1 MKNYKKLYLLLFVV
15 LFLVMGTK
23 VNAKEINNFYNK
35 SFVSTSEN
43 TITQANILKT
53 SRFLATS
60 YKNTLTQTSKNALE
74 KNLIKSN
81 LIKEKI
87 AKPKEI
93 EESKTT
99 ETKKPEEQ
107 VNDKDNKTADRCEF
121 TSQEEQNLK
130 EKPTIN
136 ITEISKIMYSTTSLN
151 IRKGPSTDFE
161 ICGHLSLNEEV
172 NVTGICNNDWVQI
185 SINNESLFVNGKYLS
200 DEKVQIQEP
209 KQTSSTAP
217 IISEQVNGIAETIGN
232 VSKNNLNIVNEK
244 LSLLPQNAINRFQN
258 EGWHIYLTD
267 ENIAITMFGGEYSKV
282 MGGTDYNNH
291 FIKIEDRSDAV
302 NESVLHEFGHFVFFI
317 NGGFGSQE
325 IIDAYNT
332 DVSNAE
338 ALGIT
343 YGLDKTEEFYAE
355 VFDFYIRNPEKTSQ
369 YCPNLVNIIQNHISN
384 L

>member
-35 SFVSTSEN
+35 GFVSTSEN
-43 TITQANILKT
+43 IITQANILKT

-93 EESKTT
+93 EKSKTT

-107 VNDKDNKTADRCEF
+107 VNDKNNQTVNSYK
-121 TSQEEQNLK
+121 SKLQEEQKEQDLK
-130 EKPTIN
+130 EKSKIN
-136 ITEISKIMYSTTSLN
+136 ITETSKIMYSTTSLN

-200 DEKVQIQEP
+200 DKKIQESE
-209 KQTSSTAP
+209 QTSGS

-232 VSKNNLNIVNEK
+232 VSQNNLNIVNEK
-244 LSLLPQNAINRFQN
+244 LALLPQNAINRFQN

-267 ENIAITMFGGEYSKV
+267 ENIAITMFGGQYSKV

-317 NGGFGSQE
+317 SGGFGNQE

-332 DVSNAE
+332 DVSNAG

-343 YGLDKTEEFYAE
+343 YGLDKIEEFYAE

-369 YCPNLVNIIQNHISN
+369 YCPNLVNIIQNHIGN

>member
-93 EESKTT
+93 EEPKTT

-107 VNDKDNKTADRCEF
+107 VNDKNNQTVNSYK
-121 TSQEEQNLK
+121 SKLQEEQKEQDLK
-130 EKPTIN
+130 EESKIN
-136 ITEISKIMYSTTSLN
+136 ITETSKIMYSTTSLN

-185 SINNESLFVNGKYLS
+185 SINNESLFVNSKYLS
-200 DEKVQIQEP
+200 DKKIQESE
-209 KQTSSTAP
+209 QTSGP
-217 IISEQVNGIAETIGN
+217 IISEQINGIAETIGN

-291 FIKIEDRSDAV
+291 FIKIEDRNDAV
-302 NESVLHEFGHFVFFI
+302 QKSVLHEFGHFVFFI
-317 NGGFGSQE
+317 SGGFGNQE

-332 DVSNAE
+332 DVSNAG

>member
-35 SFVSTSEN
+35 GFVSTSEN
-43 TITQANILKT
+43 IITQANILKT

-93 EESKTT
+93 EKSKTT

-107 VNDKDNKTADRCEF
+107 VNDKNNQTVNSYK
-121 TSQEEQNLK
+121 SKLQEEQKEQDLK
-130 EKPTIN
+130 EKSKIN
-136 ITEISKIMYSTTSLN
+136 ITETSKIMYSTTSLN

-200 DEKVQIQEP
+200 DKKIQESE
-209 KQTSSTAP
+209 QTSGS

-232 VSKNNLNIVNEK
+232 VSQNNLNIVNEK
-244 LSLLPQNAINRFQN
+244 LALLPQNAINRFQN
-258 EGWHIYLTD
+258 GGWHIYLTD
-267 ENIAITMFGGEYSKV
+267 ENIAITMFGGQYSKV

-317 NGGFGSQE
+317 SGGFGNQE

-332 DVSNAE
+332 DVSNAG

-343 YGLDKTEEFYAE
+343 YGLDKIEEFYAE

-369 YCPNLVNIIQNHISN
+369 YCPNLVNIIQNHIGN